1 MKKHFQGQHV
11 LSPVRPG
18 ALGITVAL
26 FFFFF
31 KLSRRSWIQDWYLL
45 VKGKSS

>member
-26 FFFFF
+26 FFFF
-31 KLSRRSWIQDWYLL
+31 LNYLGE
-45 VKGKSS
+45 VGSKTGTF